1 MLTKNPKSSTTLS
14 PAIAE
19 IERLGFKWY
28 EEAQFDLSRLSK
40 DRRIQVRDSD
50 HYSPRANVAQFAVQM
65 REKPFAPIVVTEND
79 WIDDGNTRVEAEQ
92 VNKSKFTP
100 AIVIEA
106 EYGKDP
112 KVDARLKALA
122 ATLNQQN
129 GQRLTT
135 QETKAIGRELVQ
147 QGWKPDEIART
158 IGLKA
163 GAVTQIKR
171 ELAAE
176 AKLKKVG
183 FRDDDIGKMSQS
195 TLRVLGMDPAI
206 GLNDVPFKGLAELV
220 EEANLQPKEIREM
233 ADELRKVGSD
243 TGQIDFVS
251 ARRAEMEERIN
262 DHRIMGNG
270 KPALSSQLRRA
281 LGVVLKC
288 EDNPSALV
296 ERADPARD
304 EHLRV
309 VNKAIAILT
318 EVARE
323 QEEANG

>member
-1 MLTKNPKSSTTLS
+1 MLNKNPKSSLS

-19 IERLGFKWY
+19 IERLGFSWY
-28 EEAQFDLSRLSK
+28 EDSQFELSRLSK

-65 REKPFAPIVVTEND
+65 REKPFAPIVVTAND
-79 WIDDGNTRVEAEQ
+79 WTGDGNTRVEAEL

-106 EYGKDP
+106 EYGKDV
-112 KVDARLKALA
+112 KTDAKLKALA

-135 QETKAIGRELVQ
+135 QEIKLVGRELVQ
-147 QGWKPDEIART
+147 NGWKPDEIART

-183 FRDDDIGKMSQS
+183 FRDIDKLSQS
-195 TLRVLGMDPAI
+195 TLQVLGMDPAI
-206 GLNDVPFKGLAELV
+206 GLNDVPFKAVADLIMD
-220 EEANLQPKEIREM
+220 ANLQPKEIREM
-233 ADELRKVGSD
+233 AEEMRKVGAD
-243 TGQIDFVS
+243 TGQIDYVE
-251 ARRAEMEERIN
+251 ARRGEMEERIN

-270 KPALSSQLRRA
+270 KPAVSSQLRRA
-281 LGVVLKC
+281 LGLVIKYG
-288 EDNPSALV
+288 DNPSVMV
-296 ERADPARD
+296 EKANPARD

-309 VNKAIAILT
+309 LRKAIAILT
-318 EVARE
+318 EVERE
-323 QEEANG
+323 QDEANG